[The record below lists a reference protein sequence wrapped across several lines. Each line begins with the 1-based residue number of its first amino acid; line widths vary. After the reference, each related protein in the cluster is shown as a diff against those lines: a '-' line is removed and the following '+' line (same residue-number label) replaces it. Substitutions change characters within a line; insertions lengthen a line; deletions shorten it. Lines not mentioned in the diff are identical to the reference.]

1 MSDAPEV
8 ATEPRASTPSRAKVA
23 RAAATPQEALEALLE
38 RADYL
43 YHDIDFE
50 TARAWKEG
58 EPGRRVVGYLPVW
71 VPVELITAAGMLP
84 LGIVGGGDQVEII
97 RGDAF
102 FQSYICHLPRSVI
115 ELGVSGRLDFCDG
128 FLFPSTCDVIR
139 NLSGIWK
146 LHFPDTWVKYFDVPQ
161 NFDPGIGGRWLRG
174 ELESI
179 RSGLEELRGEALSDD
194 EIRTAIRLHD
204 DNRAFLRRLYD
215 LRCREPWRV
224 STSEA
229 YLIQRAGLVLPVGEH
244 NDLVRMY
251 LEAVQAADRPLRDN
265 ARVVLSGAFCEQ
277 PPLGLITTLERAGC
291 DIVDDDLLMGP
302 RFFSGPVDGATHD
315 AGAGREDDGGSDGPA
330 GASEG
335 PAGLRDDP
343 LDVLVNAFLERR
355 SAASFIYVD
364 DDEKGAALA
373 EMVQDRRAEG
383 VIFCAPSFCDPALLD
398 RPMLVRALERRDIS
412 YITMKYSENTG
423 QFQTIREQAGT
434 FGDSL
439 KLWSST

>member
-1 MSDAPEV
+1 MSV
-8 ATEPRASTPSRAKVA
+8 LQSTPTAPDGVSGERTAVESPA
-23 RAAATPQEALEALLE
+23 SAPSQALERLLE
-38 RADYL
+38 RADEL

-50 TARAWKEG
+50 AARAWKER
-58 EPGRRVVGYLPVW
+58 EPGRHVIGYLPVW
-71 VPVELITAAGMLP
+71 VPVELVTAAGMLP

-146 LHFPDTWVKYFDVPQ
+146 LHFPDCWVKYFDVPQ
-161 NFDPGIGGRWLRG
+161 NFDPEVGGRWLRR
-174 ELESI
+174 ELDSI
-179 RSGLEELRGEALSDD
+179 RGALEELRGEALADD
-194 EIRTAIRLHD
+194 EIWTAIRLHD
-204 DNRAFLRRLYD
+204 ENRALLRQLYD
-215 LRCREPWRV
+215 LRCQEPWKV
-224 STSEA
+224 PTSEA
-229 YLIQRAGLVLPVGEH
+229 YLIQRAGLVLRVEEH
-244 NDLVRMY
+244 NELLRDY
-251 LEAVQAADRPLRDN
+251 IAAVEVADRPLRDN
-265 ARVVLSGAFCEQ
+265 ARVVLTGAFCEQ

-302 RFFSGPVDGATHD
+302 RFFTGAAGGAADDPGSGLEAPGGSPEDPVDALV
-315 AGAGREDDGGSDGPA
+315 GS
-330 GASEG
+330 
-335 PAGLRDDP
+335 
-343 LDVLVNAFLERR
+343 FLERR
-355 SAASFIYVD
+355 SAASFIYIGD
-364 DDEKGAALA
+364 EEKGAALA
-373 EMVQDRRAEG
+373 DMVENRRAEG